1 LVELPEIDEAAILST
16 CNRTEVY
23 CGAESTNQDILIDW
37 IAHEQHLKREDLR
50 PYLYTHTDAETI
62 RHMFRVAC
70 GLDSMILGE
79 PQILGQMKS
88 AYQIAAEAGTL
99 GKTLGKLFQCTFS
112 AAKKVRTDT
121 AIGSSPV
128 SVAFAAVRLAQ
139 RIFDNLRE
147 QTAILVGAGET
158 IELTARHLCEQGIG
172 ELIIANRTYDRA
184 HTLAVQFNGFAI
196 SLAELPKHL
205 AKADIVVS
213 STASQLPILGKGSVE
228 SAIKSRKH
236 KPMFMVDLAVPRDI
250 EPEVEQLRD
259 VYLYTV
265 DDLRNTVEEGMKSRQ
280 ESAKQAEEIID
291 TEVEHFLA
299 WLRAQGATATI
310 RDFRAHAAEIREEAV
325 AKALRALR
333 NGKPPEEALN
343 LLADILTNK
352 LIHMPSAQIR
362 QAGVNE
368 RRDLIAAA
376 RELFQL
382 KDSTDT

>member
-1 LVELPEIDEAAILST
+1 
-16 CNRTEVY
+16 
-23 CGAESTNQDILIDW
+23 
-37 IAHEQHLKREDLR
+37 
-50 PYLYTHTDAETI
+50 
-62 RHMFRVAC
+62 
-70 GLDSMILGE
+70 
-79 PQILGQMKS
+79 
-88 AYQIAAEAGTL
+88 
-99 GKTLGKLFQCTFS
+99 
-112 AAKKVRTDT
+112 
-121 AIGSSPV
+121 
-128 SVAFAAVRLAQ
+128 
-139 RIFDNLRE
+139 
-147 QTAILVGAGET
+147 
-158 IELTARHLCEQGIG
+158 
-172 ELIIANRTYDRA
+172 
-184 HTLAVQFNGFAI
+184 
-196 SLAELPKHL
+196 
-205 AKADIVVS
+205 
-213 STASQLPILGKGSVE
+213 
-228 SAIKSRKH
+228 
-236 KPMFMVDLAVPRDI
+236 MFMVDLAVPRDI